1 MQLKA
6 PLPGC
11 TKYTKSTCLQVLKQ
25 HNNCLSCND
34 SYIAINSSVNQEANE
49 DTARWINFALQLLG
63 ASQMCMKHLEPLM
76 CLYLFPPCGSNAT
89 ISREQCIYV
98 TTGVCKTE
106 WQMAMS
112 FSNNQLPKCESL
124 PPSGLLFNCLA
135 IKTDFLYCV

>member
-34 SYIAINSSVNQEANE
+34 SYIAINSSVNQEVNE
-49 DTARWINFALQLLG
+49 ATARLINSALRTFG
-63 ASQMCMKHLEPLM
+63 ASQMCMEHLEPLM
-76 CLYLFPPCGSNAT
+76 CLHLFPPCGSNVT

-106 WQMAMS
+106 WQLAMKS
-112 FSNNQLPKCESL
+112 PLNNQLPKCESL
-124 PPSGLLFNCLA
+124 SPSGLLFNC
-135 IKTDFLYCV
+135 IMSCYQN